1 MRLLDN
7 FAPGKK
13 KRDNPMGSTQTH
25 LRFGEIRENIL
36 VLKNGGLRTI
46 IKTSSINFNLKS
58 EQEQNAIINSYQG
71 FLNSLE
77 FPIQIV
83 VRSKKLDLDDYI
95 DQIKG
100 LGEKQ
105 TNPLLQEQ
113 TYEYAQYIE
122 KLIEY
127 ADIMDKEFYVVVPY
141 DAENPNSQPSI
152 FQGFFQRLS
161 PKDSYSDIDKRRS
174 NFPEHKK
181 ALLQRVNVIKS
192 GLENCGLKAEELK
205 TKEIIGLFY
214 NIYNPI
220 TSRSQKL
227 KDLDKSNIETDDMKA
242 RMEGATIKAEDLE
255 IEESEETAKTAPLAT
270 TTAAPAQKTPEA
282 TVAAAPPA
290 PGTPSQIIPT

>member
-1 MRLLDN
+1 M

-13 KRDNPMGSTQTH
+13 KRQNAQSSTQAH
-25 LRFGEIRENIL
+25 LRFGEIRENVL
-36 VLKNGGLRTI
+36 VLKNGGLRTVL
-46 IKTSSINFNLKS
+46 KTSSINFNLKS

-95 DQIKG
+95 DQIKE
-100 LGEKQ
+100 LGKKQ

-113 TYEYAQYIE
+113 TLEYAQYIE

-141 DAENPNSQPSI
+141 DAENPKQTPSM

-161 PKDSYSDIDKRRS
+161 PKDSNADVDKRRKG
-174 NFPEHKK
+174 FPEQKK
-181 ALLQRVNVIKS
+181 ALTQRVNVVKS
-192 GLENCGLKAEELK
+192 GLENCGLQVDELD
-205 TKEIIGLFY
+205 TKELIALFY
-214 NIYNPI
+214 NVYNPL

-227 KDLDKSNIETDDMKA
+227 KEFDKFDIDSYDQIAELEQA
-242 RMEGATIKAEDLE
+242 PVSGEDLQDAVPQNTPASSQSP
-255 IEESEETAKTAPLAT
+255 EEPAQEKTAAT
-270 TTAAPAQKTPEA
+270 QSVAPAP
-282 TVAAAPPA
+282 VANQQPPQA
-290 PGTPSQIIPT
+290 